1 MEVAIKT
8 TEPQEFLETEDLTR
22 EVFWNL
28 YMSGCEEHFLLN
40 RIRKSDSYVK
50 DLDLVALYHNKII
63 GHIISSKSWII
74 DTRES
79 MFEILVVGPISVEN
93 QFQRQGVG
101 TRLMNYSIAEA
112 KRCGFKGMILFGS
125 PDYYHRFGF
134 KNAKK
139 FNVTTKDSQNF
150 EEFMALEFSK
160 DCLQGIRGKFFEN
173 DAYTIKKEDVE
184 IFDKKF
190 PPKVKGTPK
199 IKIG

>member
-1 MEVAIKT
+1 MELIIKT
-8 TEPQEFLETEDLTR
+8 AEPQDFFETENLTR

-40 RIRKSDSYVK
+40 QIRRSDSYVRP
-50 DLDLVALYHNKII
+50 LDLVALYRNKII

-74 DTRES
+74 DTQES
-79 MFEILVVGPISVEN
+79 MFEILVVGPISVEG
-93 QFQRQGVG
+93 QFQMQGVG
-101 TRLMNYSIAEA
+101 TKLINYSIAEA
-112 KRCGFKGMILFGS
+112 KKCGFKGMILFGS

-134 KNAKK
+134 KNAKE
-139 FNVTTKDSQNF
+139 FNITTKDSQNF
-150 EEFMALEFSK
+150 EEFMALEFHKGS
-160 DCLQGIRGKFFEN
+160 LQGVSGKFFEN
-173 DAYTIKKEDVE
+173 DAYSIKKENVE